1 MIMKHHLLT
10 ILTLVSTLFSSVLA
24 LPGEPS
30 DPDSDDM
37 VPPSGGFLTLVKT
50 MQRLGIAGIKL
61 DRTLEM
67 SQITP
72 EALQTIRQL
81 TQDIENIV
89 TQATAEADTLEVLD
103 PIRSTKLTKNALP
116 MKPVFGHLLKVISNE
131 VSGSMPS
138 CARAM
143 RMWNKTD
150 ERAQKEELCAA
161 QFCHEMQD
169 FLTWMRIRCHGL
181 AESLRGIVGFGD
193 GKLIEVCADL
203 IDKQYAMT
211 INDYEKLIRIGC
223 DEDQPDDP
231 GSDVGSPEEG
241 SLYG

>member
-1 MIMKHHLLT
+1 MLMKHLILT
-10 ILTLVSTLFSSVLA
+10 LLTLVSTLFGSVLA

-30 DPDSDDM
+30 DPDSDDGA
-37 VPPSGGFLTLVKT
+37 PPSGGFLPLVKT
-50 MQRLGIAGIKL
+50 LQRLGIAGIKL

-72 EALQTIRQL
+72 ETLQTIRQL

-89 TQATAEADTLEVLD
+89 TQATAEADALEVLD

-131 VSGSMPS
+131 
-138 CARAM
+138 
-143 RMWNKTD
+143 
-150 ERAQKEELCAA
+150 KEGLCAA

-169 FLTWMRIRCHGL
+169 FLTWMRIRCHEL

-211 INDYEKLIRIGC
+211 ITEYEKLIRSGR

-231 GSDVGSPEEG
+231 GDDAGPPG
-241 SLYG
+241 QGPL

>member
-1 MIMKHHLLT
+1 MIMKRHLLT
-10 ILTLVSTLFSSVLA
+10 LLTLVFTLFSSVLA

-30 DPDSDDM
+30 DPDSGDR

-72 EALQTIRQL
+72 ETLQTIRQL
-81 TQDIENIV
+81 THDIENIV

-116 MKPVFGHLLKVISNE
+116 MKPVFGHLLKVISN
-131 VSGSMPS
+131 
-138 CARAM
+138 
-143 RMWNKTD
+143 K
-150 ERAQKEELCAA
+150 KEELCAA

-211 INDYEKLIRIGC
+211 ITEYEKLIRSGR

-241 SLYG
+241 FPWG

>member
-1 MIMKHHLLT
+1 MIMQHLILT
-10 ILTLVSTLFSSVLA
+10 LLTLVSTLFSSVLA

-30 DPDSDDM
+30 DPDFDDG
-37 VPPSGGFLTLVKT
+37 VPPSGGFLPLVKT
-50 MQRLGIAGIKL
+50 LQRLGFAGIKL

-72 EALQTIRQL
+72 ETLQTTRQL

-89 TQATAEADTLEVLD
+89 TQATAEADALEVLD
-103 PIRSTKLTKNALP
+103 PIRSTKLTKKALP

-131 VSGSMPS
+131 KG
-138 CARAM
+138 
-143 RMWNKTD
+143 
-150 ERAQKEELCAA
+150 ELCAA

-181 AESLRGIVGFGD
+181 AESLRGIVRFGD

-211 INDYEKLIRIGC
+211 ITEYEKPIRSGR
-223 DEDQPDDP
+223 DEDQPHDP
-231 GSDVGSPEEG
+231 GDDAGPPQ
-241 SLYG
+241 

>member
-1 MIMKHHLLT
+1 MKRHLLT

-37 VPPSGGFLTLVKT
+37 IPPSGGFLTLVKT

-131 VSGSMPS
+131 
-138 CARAM
+138 
-143 RMWNKTD
+143 
-150 ERAQKEELCAA
+150 KEELCAA

-211 INDYEKLIRIGC
+211 INDYEKLIRIGR

-241 SLYG
+241 SPYG